1 MEIIQGS
8 SAPPSDPWS
17 LSDAESWYKKIKI
30 RNRLRGRPALS
41 GGRPSFESLSRGMSL
56 SRCGPRGLAPGL
68 AASLRKR
75 RGSTILP
82 LPPPSSPLQ
91 GLPAFSTEPPQL
103 RAEGKRACGIPC
115 HTPRYLFPEFVHM
128 LSRFMPHS
136 CVARC
141 REPAVYLRRHP
152 ACCLALRSCNRGV
165 GLFRPCRSSSSI
177 LHVRHRG
184 FRAFC
189 RPSDC

>member
-8 SAPPSDPWS
+8 IAPPSDPWS
-17 LSDAESWYKKIKI
+17 LSDAESWYENVKI

-56 SRCGPRGLAPGL
+56 SRCGPRGLTPGL

-82 LPPPSSPLQ
+82 LPPPCKAFRPSPRSLHNL
-91 GLPAFSTEPPQL
+91 GL
-103 RAEGKRACGIPC
+103 RGKRACGIPC
-115 HTPRYLFPEFVHM
+115 HTPRYLFPAFVHM

-136 CVARC
+136 CVAGC
-141 REPAVYLRRHP
+141 REPAVYPRGHP
-152 ACCLALRSCNRGV
+152 ACCLALRSCNRGIE
-165 GLFRPCRSSSSI
+165 LFRLCRSSSSI

>member
-82 LPPPSSPLQ
+82 LPPPCKAFRPSPRSLHNL
-91 GLPAFSTEPPQL
+91 GLREVCASTE
-103 RAEGKRACGIPC
+103 C
-115 HTPRYLFPEFVHM
+115 
-128 LSRFMPHS
+128 
-136 CVARC
+136 
-141 REPAVYLRRHP
+141 
-152 ACCLALRSCNRGV
+152 
-165 GLFRPCRSSSSI
+165 
-177 LHVRHRG
+177 G
-184 FRAFC
+184 FRALSIPVQGAMPGNENAPGRSSRGARFHRC
-189 RPSDC
+189 FYLIYKRSYRLPLSAGMSHCV

>member
-75 RGSTILP
+75 RAHILRTLLPHVNDFFKILARFFSITFTDLYFAWSEVSSFAGLLQEYVVSRSLCVRNGFVRTVSPGIRDALAQLP
-82 LPPPSSPLQ
+82 L
-91 GLPAFSTEPPQL
+91 LPW
-103 RAEGKRACGIPC
+103 
-115 HTPRYLFPEFVHM
+115 
-128 LSRFMPHS
+128 
-136 CVARC
+136 CV
-141 REPAVYLRRHP
+141 
-152 ACCLALRSCNRGV
+152 
-165 GLFRPCRSSSSI
+165 
-177 LHVRHRG
+177 
-184 FRAFC
+184 
-189 RPSDC
+189 